1 MGDEEGREREGE
13 TFIDKEYRLSRRC
26 WEERL
31 LLLSAPRLYGERVPV
46 KLLRTSNSKVR
57 QKIVDTHNYFRT
69 QVKPPAA
76 NMLVMVSDLC
86 IYSNSKYLDPLSL
99 QRVSTYPY
107 NRCAFSKLCVWTILF
122 IWILFKEYK
131 ERAMNVYYYVRGNF
145 TKVLSDYCTFNTG

>member
-86 IYSNSKYLDPLSL
+86 IYSNSKFGSSIVPTSFNLSVWSMRVLQTVRLDDIIHLD
-99 QRVSTYPY
+99 
-107 NRCAFSKLCVWTILF
+107 F
-122 IWILFKEYK
+122 I
-131 ERAMNVYYYVRGNF
+131 
-145 TKVLSDYCTFNTG
+145 